1 MTQRTLNFAAVLG
14 PASELTPDEIEAIL
28 AIGYAMANANGHAS
42 LDELESVKS
51 LSKHLRPGVQ
61 VGPTLEALAGS
72 VDEAESLGDFVRGAA
87 KKLERASARDAAYK
101 AAYAIA
107 VFDLETNEDE
117 RELDDLL
124 IEVLGLDARVDQLEA
139 DVNEALMG

>member
-14 PASELTPDEIEAIL
+14 PASELTPAEIDGVL
-28 AIGYAMANANGHAS
+28 ALGYAMANANGHAS
-42 LDELESVKS
+42 FDELESVRA
-51 LSKHLRPGVQ
+51 LAKHVRPGVA
-61 VGPTLEALAGS
+61 VATILDGLASALDG
-72 VDEAESLGDFVRGAA
+72 AESIGDYVRAVAA
-87 KKLERASARDAAYK
+87 RLERDVAREAAYK

-124 IEVLGLDARVDQLEA
+124 IEVLKLSSRVDQLEA